1 MMGTTRDLVGPA
13 KQRARVC
20 IVTRHPLVGRYISG
34 LIRRSGRFSVDF
46 CLDVAATDRSREPS
60 VIIVDMAGEAL
71 EVATAIHSSKSL
83 FQTARI
89 LLIGIDIS
97 NEQLSEM
104 FLSGV
109 HGFIAYDQLGAGLV
123 KAIQTVQA
131 GRLSVSP
138 GFLEHFARYVSRTN
152 KNFPSAG
159 ALTNRE
165 ANVLLLVRKGLT
177 NKEVG
182 VSLGISEATV
192 KFHLKNVFEKTG
204 VHDRRRAA
212 DLMDCTQLGTSRAAR
227 SSAAAPSVTG

>member
-1 MMGTTRDLVGPA
+1 MGTTRDLVGPA

-46 CLDVAATDRSREPS
+46 CLDVTVTDRSREPS
-60 VIIVDMAGEAL
+60 VIIIDMAGEAL
-71 EVATAIHSSKSL
+71 EIATAIHSSKSL
-83 FQTARI
+83 FQTARL

-97 NEQLSEM
+97 NEHLSEM

-109 HGFIAYDQLGAGLV
+109 HGFIPYDQLGAGLV
-123 KAIQTVQA
+123 KAIQTLQA

-138 GFLEHFARYVSRTN
+138 GFLEHFAQYASQTN
-152 KNFPSAG
+152 KNLPSTG

-165 ANVLLLVRKGLT
+165 TNVLLLVRKGLT

-204 VHDRRRAA
+204 IHDRRRVA
-212 DLMDCTQLGTSRAAR
+212 DLMDRTQMGTSWVGEKG
-227 SSAAAPSVTG
+227 AAAPSVG